1 MPKPIVV
8 VYVPKWMSAHAI
20 AEFQSQLNKAGF
32 MNEYWLFV
40 LHDMTS
46 DTPRFEV
53 FYEKDFNPIKY
64 NELKALIEIK
74 LNENRKEDNG
84 TGR

>member
-8 VYVPKWMSAHAI
+8 AYVPSWITQHSI
-20 AEFQSQLNKAGF
+20 AELNSELRKAGF
-32 MNEYWLFV
+32 MDEYWLFV
-40 LHDMTS
+40 LYDRNS

-53 FYEKDFNPIKY
+53 FYEKYFNPIKY

-74 LNENRKEDNG
+74 LNENRKEDNSSG
-84 TGR
+84 Q